1 MKIDLGND
9 VIVELLVEGDRVRGL
24 GEISVQGVA
33 LRCGRLPIAP
43 LIDTPEGLR
52 FRDFTLVDVIRRD
65 DETIVRC
72 RVEAEQGD
80 YTGRIDLLHHR
91 RVATQ
96 FPDKTP
102 VAEIDWVLRPD
113 HAEIGERPF
122 AGLSYAY
129 RFRCP
134 DETYGRVHR
143 VVDRASWE
151 IGGAAEGNTI
161 ISAGQV
167 NYPEHRATRNSVFDT
182 RVVARRGLNGE
193 HLKPGSVSYET
204 VPRFGVMQWFDY
216 LFADAGAL
224 AVFYARMEH
233 IRGLVDKREDSDLIL
248 HFDEIHFALTNEFE
262 TPAKR
267 VLFHAPTHAL
277 DITEGRNIWTD
288 VGDYVA
294 HVYRSQYGI
303 RAEEPVPEAAYQF
316 SYDHRMRAHLLPADP
331 ADHFRRLG
339 REFVPRVAE
348 LGIRRIFIGPPW
360 INDMTE
366 EKETRNCCVT
376 LEYRV
381 ADRFGGEPA
390 LADLCRAAEAAG
402 IQITLWIGWATST
415 ASPITLEHP
424 EWRVISVTGAPYNG
438 GYREL
443 FTHDPRSGFRT
454 YLAGQLTGLRRST
467 GYHGVLHDSFVHL
480 PTMAVNYADE
490 RLEPSLDALLGF
502 VADLQR
508 EGLVHT
514 IEGNGPFGLPVGGLP
529 HDADDGAEVMLQWF
543 FGHEY
548 ALYNTAR
555 SVKIEAVAQGILTPK
570 QYFRFLANKAPFRF
584 DVDAARVDQLQ
595 HLEGEFARL
604 HKIFNQVS
612 TLMQRRHILEDDAGV
627 AWRTDDGEQVL
638 FAFKEFRHPVPEG
651 CRVEEVTD
659 ADPIPIAVDDG
670 AFQTREEG
678 VYRFRPVPSMA
689 NT

>member
-1 MKIDLGND
+1 VKIDLGNE

-24 GEISVQGVA
+24 GEISVRGVA

-72 RVEAEQGD
+72 RVKAEQGD
-80 YTGRIDLLHHR
+80 YTGHTDLLHHR
-91 RVATQ
+91 RVVTR

-102 VAEIDWVLRPD
+102 VADIDWVLRPD
-113 HAEIGERPF
+113 HAEIGGRPF

-134 DETYGRVHR
+134 DETQGRVHR

-161 ISAGQV
+161 ISAGQA
-167 NYPEHRATRNSVFDT
+167 NHPEHRATRNSAFDT
-182 RVVARRGLNGE
+182 RVARRGLNGE
-193 HLKPGSVSYET
+193 RLKPGSVSYET
-204 VPRFGVMQWFDY
+204 GPRFGVMQWFDY

-402 IQITLWIGWATST
+402 VQITLWFGWATST

-424 EWRVISVTGAPYNG
+424 EWRVISVTGAHYNG

-443 FTHDPRSGFRT
+443 FVHDPRSGFRD
-454 YLAGQLTGLRRST
+454 YLAGQLTGLRRRT
-467 GYHGVLHDSFVHL
+467 GYHAVWHDSFVHL
-480 PTMAVNYADE
+480 PTMVVNYADE

-555 SVKIEAVAQGILTPK
+555 SVKIEAVAKGILTPK

-584 DVDAARVDQLQ
+584 DVDADRVDQLQ

-612 TLMQRRHILEDDAGV
+612 PLMQRRHILDDDAGV

-678 VYRFRPVPSMA
+678 VYRFRPVP
-689 NT
+689 